1 MDRHTVRFCALVGLA
16 SLVTSPTSRISAA
29 TLREEAVTYRIQGY
43 EAQRRGDLVS
53 ATTLYQKAVA
63 LDPTYPAPHNDLGVL
78 LEQEG
83 RLEEAE
89 RAYQQALA
97 LDPDYLVAHANLA
110 MLYERMG
117 EKENAIGHW
126 MTRYQKGDPSDPWTN
141 RAKER
146 LVAFGAL
153 DASAG
158 LGGGFRRAAADE
170 VQAHTKSIEEFHA
183 VTEEHGDWP

>member
-1 MDRHTVRFCALVGLA
+1 MDRHTGRFCALVGLA
-16 SLVTSPTSRISAA
+16 SLVTFPTSLISAA
-29 TLREEAVTYRIQGY
+29 TLREEAVTYRTQGY
-43 EAQRRGDLVS
+43 EAQRRGDTAG

-110 MLYERMG
+110 MLYERIG
-117 EKENAIGHW
+117 EKEKAIAHW
-126 MTRYQKGDPSDPWTN
+126 MTRYQKGDPLDPWTN

-146 LVAFGAL
+146 LASFGVPT
-153 DASAG
+153 ASAG
-158 LGGGFRRAAADE
+158 LGDGFRRAAADE
-170 VQAHTKSIEEFHA
+170 VQAHAKSIEEFHA